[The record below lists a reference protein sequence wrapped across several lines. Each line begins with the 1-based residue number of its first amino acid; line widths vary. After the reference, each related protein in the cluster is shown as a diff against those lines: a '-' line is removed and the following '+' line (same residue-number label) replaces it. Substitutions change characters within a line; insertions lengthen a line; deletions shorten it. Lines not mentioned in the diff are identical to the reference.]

1 MNKISKYRLGIIF
14 GIAVILLGCQPPEH
28 QEEAAVEQTYG
39 AAQVKVFKVR
49 TQKISEKLVY
59 TGVIEARKKIV
70 INPDI
75 GGKISSIPVEE
86 GDRVR
91 QGQVLAELDTRAIR
105 LQVEQAE
112 AQRAVAEAS
121 FRDARNNLER
131 WERLR
136 KESAVSEQQYE
147 QIKLAHD
154 AAQSQLRQASA
165 TVNLAK
171 FNLDVSIMEAPFDGI
186 IAAKNAEVG
195 DVVNP
200 LMGGFGAASGVLTLM
215 DFSTVKISVEVSQTD
230 VVRIAKGQ
238 TAYLSV
244 TVYPDE
250 VFEGRVTVVNLAADP
265 LSRKFGVE
273 VQVKNP
279 DLRLKPNTFGNVTLE
294 VSSQE
299 NALVIPQQAV
309 LENRFVYVA
318 EGGKAM
324 KREIAIGLQDTA
336 LLEVLEGLRE
346 GELVVVEG
354 NYGLDEGAEIE
365 VKEVL
370 Q

>member
-1 MNKISKYRLGIIF
+1 MKNKWIGKLGIIL
-14 GIAVILLGCQPPEH
+14 GLALNLLACQPAE
-28 QEEAAVEQTYG
+28 QEEAAAEQTYG

-49 TQKISEKLVY
+49 KQKISEKLLY
-59 TGVIEARKKIV
+59 TGVIGARKKIV

-75 GGKISSIPVEE
+75 GGKIASIHVEE

-105 LQVEQAE
+105 LQLEQAE

-121 FRDARNNLER
+121 SQDARNNLER

-136 KESAVSEQQYE
+136 KENAVSEQQYE
-147 QIKLAHD
+147 QVKLAHD
-154 AAQSQLRQASA
+154 AARSQLQQAA
-165 TVNLAK
+165 AAVNLAK
-171 FNLDVSIMEAPFDGI
+171 YNLDVSIMEAPFDGI

-215 DFSTVKISVEVSQTD
+215 DFSTVKISVEVSHTD

-238 TAYLSV
+238 TAYLGVS
-244 TVYPDE
+244 VYPDK

-265 LSRKFGVE
+265 LSKKFGV
-273 VQVKNP
+273 VIQVSNP
-279 DLRLKPNTFGNVTLE
+279 ELLLKPNTFGDVTLE

-318 EGGKAM
+318 DNGKAL
-324 KREIAIGLQDTA
+324 KREISIGLQNTSF
-336 LLEVLEGLRE
+336 LEVIQGLQE

>member
-1 MNKISKYRLGIIF
+1 MNKKTLGKLGIFF
-14 GIAVILLGCQPPEH
+14 GAVLMILACQPAEQ
-28 QEEAAVEQTYG
+28 QEDAASGQTFG

-49 TQKISEKLVY
+49 TQKISENLVY
-59 TGVIEARKKIV
+59 TGVIEAKKKIV

-75 GGKISSIPVEE
+75 GGKIAGIHVEE

-91 QGQVLAELDTRAIR
+91 KGQVLAELDTRAIR
-105 LQVEQAE
+105 LQLEQAE
-112 AQRAVAEAS
+112 AQQAVAEAS

-147 QIKLAHD
+147 QVKLAHD
-154 AAQSQLRQASA
+154 AAQSQLQQAGA

-171 FNLDVSIMEAPFDGI
+171 YNLDVSIMEAPFDGI
-186 IAAKNAEVG
+186 VAAKNAEVG

-215 DFSTVKISVEVSQTD
+215 DFSTVKISVEVSQKD
-230 VVRIAKGQ
+230 IVRIAKGQ
-238 TAYLSV
+238 TAYVRV
-244 TVYPDE
+244 TAYPDK
-250 VFEGRVTVVNLAADP
+250 VFEGRVSVVNLAADP
-265 LSRKFGVE
+265 LSKKFGVE
-273 VQVKNP
+273 VQVSNP
-279 DLRLKPNTFGNVTLE
+279 DLQLKPNTFGDVALE
-294 VSSQE
+294 VSSHE

-309 LENRFVYVA
+309 LEDSFVYVA
-318 EGGKAM
+318 ENGKAL
-324 KREIAIGLQDTA
+324 KREITIGLQDNA
-336 LLEVLEGLRE
+336 LLEVIQGLSE

-370 Q
+370 

>member
-1 MNKISKYRLGIIF
+1 MNKKWMGKLGICIGIGMIF
-14 GIAVILLGCQPPEH
+14 LSCQPP
-28 QEEAAVEQTYG
+28 QQQEAAAEQTYG

-49 TQKISEKLVY
+49 KQKISEKLVY

-75 GGKISSIPVEE
+75 GGKIASIHVEE

-91 QGQVLAELDTRAIR
+91 KGQVLAELDTRAIR
-105 LQVEQAE
+105 LQLEQAE
-112 AQRAVAEAS
+112 AQKAVADAS
-121 FRDARNNLER
+121 YRDAGNNLER

-147 QIKLAHD
+147 QVKLAHD
-154 AAQSQLRQASA
+154 AARSQLQQAVA
-165 TVNLAK
+165 GVNLAK
-171 FNLDVSIMEAPFDGI
+171 YNLDVSIMEAPFAGI

-195 DVVNP
+195 DVINP
-200 LMGGFGAASGVLTLM
+200 MMSGFGAASGVLTLM
-215 DFSTVKISVEVSQTD
+215 DFSSVKIEVEVSLID

-244 TVYPDE
+244 YAYPDK

-265 LSRKFGVE
+265 LSKKFGVE
-273 VQVKNP
+273 IQLNNP
-279 DLRLKPNTFGNVTLE
+279 ELLLKPNTFGDVTLE

-299 NALVIPQQAV
+299 NALVIPQLAV
-309 LENRFVYVA
+309 LENRFVFVA
-318 EGGKAM
+318 DGGKAL
-324 KREIAIGLQDTA
+324 KREITIGLQDTS
-336 LLEVLEGLRE
+336 LLEVLQGLRE